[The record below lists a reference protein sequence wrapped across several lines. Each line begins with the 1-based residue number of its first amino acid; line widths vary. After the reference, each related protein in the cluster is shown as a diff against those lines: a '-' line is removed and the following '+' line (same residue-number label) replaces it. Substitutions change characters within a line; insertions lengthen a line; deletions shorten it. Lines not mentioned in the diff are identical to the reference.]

1 MRRGGFGGTENGS
14 LMFLLRLSST
24 DDVEVRPTQFVL
36 AKNICIERLGCAQ
49 LSSVVPR

>member
-24 DDVEVRPTQFVL
+24 DDVEVRPTHFVIFESISK
-36 AKNICIERLGCAQ
+36 ARL
-49 LSSVVPR
+49 SYRV